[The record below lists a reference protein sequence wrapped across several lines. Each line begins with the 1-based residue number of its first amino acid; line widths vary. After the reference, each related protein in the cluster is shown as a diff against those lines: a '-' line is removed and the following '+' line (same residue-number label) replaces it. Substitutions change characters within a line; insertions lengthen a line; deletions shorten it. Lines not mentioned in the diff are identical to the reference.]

1 MGGERC
7 LDCYHYENS
16 VGKKAEDLSVQYA
29 EFNLMKR
36 PRCWKRLKA
45 KGEGDDRG

>member
-7 LDCYHYENS
+7 LGCYYYETL

-36 PRCWKRLKA
+36 P
-45 KGEGDDRG
+45 